1 MKGRRNMRKNG
12 KRLVLSVGAVL
23 TALCITAGVT
33 MAWFNDTE
41 PLATNFSA
49 GKLDITVTPDQ
60 AEPDEQKI
68 DFENLRPMTE
78 KAFAEEL
85 AEADGNIVNANT
97 EGYSPVPVYFHPV
110 TVRNEG
116 TLPAQVLF
124 QMVDDGPDGKVDVD
138 EITVENVTVNGDVY
152 GEKVTQTGEQV
163 ACDASNYILKDK
175 LKIFVYQK
183 NSEGNWGKVPNVNLN
198 EASLE
203 EGETATF
210 QPFTSEE
217 PLPAGSENEEQF
229 LIAGYLPED
238 AGNAYQAKHYHGV
251 LLVYAGQVDEDA
263 EWGPA
268 EPEKLAAPT
277 VYGEPEKAFYSDYY
291 TISFQEDFDT
301 VDAWKAAVQRV
312 TVNGVEYSKTD
323 YITFDSNQTYQLPLA
338 DNEIRIGSG
347 SFQSGTTYHVV
358 VEAEGYENFTCD
370 IVAE

>member
-1 MKGRRNMRKNG
+1 MRKNG

-33 MAWFNDTE
+33 MAWFHDTE
-41 PLATNFSA
+41 PLAANFSA

-60 AEPDEQKI
+60 AEPGEQKI

-78 KAFAEEL
+78 EAFAEEL

-138 EITVENVTVNGDVY
+138 EITVENVTVNGQVY

-163 ACDASNYILKDK
+163 TCDASNYILKDK

-183 NSEGNWGKVPNVNLN
+183 NSEGNWEKVPNVNLN

-203 EGETATF
+203 EGETAAF

-238 AGNAYQAKHYHGV
+238 AGNAMASVAAASYTVQFREGR
-251 LLVYAGQVDEDA
+251 
-263 EWGPA
+263 GPA
-268 EPEKLAAPT
+268 FDMAAALPDFLSRDAILIQKETKKGCREVDLRPGIYEMECRESGVYLLLDASSGSNIKPAQVLAAFLGQNGCT
-277 VYGEPEKAFYSDYY
+277 L
-291 TISFQEDFDT
+291 QENALLINREEIFTNTGTAQKPVFVPLYVMGDD
-301 VDAWKAAVQRV
+301 
-312 TVNGVEYSKTD
+312 E
-323 YITFDSNQTYQLPLA
+323 ICQT
-338 DNEIRIGSG
+338 ES
-347 SFQSGTTYHVV
+347 
-358 VEAEGYENFTCD
+358 
-370 IVAE
+370 

>member
-1 MKGRRNMRKNG
+1 MRKNG
-12 KRLVLSVGAVL
+12 KGLVLSVGAVL
-23 TALCITAGVT
+23 TALCIMAGVT
-33 MAWFNDTE
+33 MAWFHDTE
-41 PLATNFSA
+41 PLAANFSA

-60 AEPDEQKI
+60 AEPGEQKI

-138 EITVENVTVNGDVY
+138 EITVENVTVNGQVY

-163 ACDASNYILKDK
+163 TCDASNYILKDK

-183 NSEGNWGKVPNVNLN
+183 NSEGNWEKVPNVNLN

-203 EGETATF
+203 EGETAAF

-251 LLVYAGQVDEDA
+251 LLVYAGQVDEDS

-277 VYGEPEKAFYSDYY
+277 VYGE
-291 TISFQEDFDT
+291 
-301 VDAWKAAVQRV
+301 
-312 TVNGVEYSKTD
+312 GVL
-323 YITFDSNQTYQLPLA
+323 Q
-338 DNEIRIGSG
+338 
-347 SFQSGTTYHVV
+347 
-358 VEAEGYENFTCD
+358 
-370 IVAE
+370 

>member
-12 KRLVLSVGAVL
+12 KRLVLSVGSVL

-33 MAWFNDTE
+33 MAWFHDTE
-41 PLATNFSA
+41 PLAANFSA

-60 AEPDEQKI
+60 AEPGEQKI

-138 EITVENVTVNGDVY
+138 EITVENVTVNGQVY

-163 ACDASNYILKDK
+163 TCDASNYILKDK

-183 NSEGNWGKVPNVNLN
+183 NSEGNWEKVPNVNLN

-277 VYGEPEKAFYSDYY
+277 VYGEPVKAFYSDYY

-338 DNEIRIGSG
+338 DNEIRIGSE

>member
-1 MKGRRNMRKNG
+1 M
-12 KRLVLSVGAVL
+12 
-23 TALCITAGVT
+23 
-33 MAWFNDTE
+33 
-41 PLATNFSA
+41 
-49 GKLDITVTPDQ
+49 
-60 AEPDEQKI
+60 
-68 DFENLRPMTE
+68 
-78 KAFAEEL
+78 
-85 AEADGNIVNANT
+85 
-97 EGYSPVPVYFHPV
+97 

-116 TLPAQVLF
+116 TLPAQVMF

-138 EITVENVTVNGDVY
+138 EITVENVTVNGDAY

-198 EASLE
+198 EAST
-203 EGETATF
+203 GRGVRRPTF

-251 LLVYAGQVDEDA
+251 LLAM
-263 EWGPA
+263 PA
-268 EPEKLAAPT
+268 RWTRMRNGARRSRRSSLLRPSMESRKRRST
-277 VYGEPEKAFYSDYY
+277 VDYY

-301 VDAWKAAVQRV
+301 VDAWKAAVQESQSM
-312 TVNGVEYSKTD
+312 GWSIPKQ
-323 YITFDSNQTYQLPLA
+323 ITSPSIPIKPTSCPLQTMRSA
-338 DNEIRIGSG
+338 SESG

-358 VEAEGYENFTCD
+358 VEAEGMRTSPATLLQNKTP
-370 IVAE
+370 IL

>member
-1 MKGRRNMRKNG
+1 MRKNG

-33 MAWFNDTE
+33 MAWFHDTE
-41 PLATNFSA
+41 PLAANFSA

-60 AEPDEQKI
+60 AEPGEQKI

-138 EITVENVTVNGDVY
+138 EITVENVTVNGQVY

-163 ACDASNYILKDK
+163 TCDASNYILKDK

-183 NSEGNWGKVPNVNLN
+183 N
-198 EASLE
+198 
-203 EGETATF
+203 
-210 QPFTSEE
+210 
-217 PLPAGSENEEQF
+217 
-229 LIAGYLPED
+229 AGYLPED

-323 YITFDSNQTYQLPLA
+323 NITFDSNQTYQLPLA

-358 VEAEGYENFTCD
+358 VEAEGYENVTCD